1 MARKLFISAGHG
13 GVDGGASHGGYTE
26 RDLAISFRNALV
38 KELYVLGVSAEVDPN
53 TNALVKTLAYI
64 KGKFGAKDIL
74 VDIHFNAGG
83 GTGTEVIVPTVSSPF
98 EKQLAQR
105 IADVINTVTGL
116 KKRGGGVKTEID
128 TARKT
133 LGWMRPNSE
142 NILLEICFID
152 SKLDMA
158 VYTANEFKLAKEI
171 AKVLYDFSKI

>member
-13 GVDGGASHGGYTE
+13 GVDGGAAHGGYTE

-38 KELYVLGVSAEVDPN
+38 KELSILGVSAQVDPDS
-53 TNALVKTLAYI
+53 NALVKTLAYI

-83 GTGTEVIVPTVSSPF
+83 GTGTEVIIPNVSSPF

-105 IADVINTVTGL
+105 IADVINVVTGL

-128 TARKT
+128 TARKS

-158 VYTANEFKLAKEI
+158 VYIANEFKLAKEI

>member
-1 MARKLFISAGHG
+1 MPRKLFISAGHG
-13 GVDGGASHGGYTE
+13 GSDGGAAHGVYIE

-38 KELYVLGVSAEVDPN
+38 KELTVLGVPAQTDPD
-53 TNALVKTLAYI
+53 TNALAKTLAFI

-83 GTGTEVIVPTVSSPF
+83 GTGTEVIVPNVSSSF

-116 KKRGGGVKTEID
+116 KKRGGGVKTETD

-152 SKLDMA
+152 SKTDMA
-158 VYTANEFKLAKEI
+158 VYIANELKLAKEI
-171 AKVLYDFSKI
+171 AKVLHDFSKI

>member
-13 GVDGGASHGGYTE
+13 GSDGGAAHGIYIE
-26 RDLAISFRNALV
+26 RDLAISFRNTLV
-38 KELYVLGVSAEVDPN
+38 KELAVLGAFAQTDPDN
-53 TNALVKTLAYI
+53 NALAKTLAFI
-64 KGKFGAKDIL
+64 RGKFGSKDIL

-83 GTGTEVIVPTVSSPF
+83 GTGTEIIIPNLSTLF
-98 EKQLAQR
+98 EKQLAQS

-116 KKRGGGVKTEID
+116 KKRGGGVKTETD

-152 SKLDMA
+152 SKTDMA
-158 VYTANEFKLAKEI
+158 VYTANELKLAKEI
-171 AKVLYDFSKI
+171 ARVLFNFSRL